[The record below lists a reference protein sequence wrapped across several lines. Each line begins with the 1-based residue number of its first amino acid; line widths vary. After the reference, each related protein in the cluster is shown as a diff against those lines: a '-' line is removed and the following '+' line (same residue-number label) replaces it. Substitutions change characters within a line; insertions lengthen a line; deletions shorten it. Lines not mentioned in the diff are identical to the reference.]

1 MRSRCGFALATSWLT
16 CVAAF
21 ALSSDARAQQ
31 PQLPQA
37 QPPQASPAPYVPP
50 PQGAAPP
57 PPQGYPPPPLPP
69 APPQQGYPAQQPSYG
84 PAQPAPAPPGY
95 PPQPQTGFGQTPPQ
109 GYPPPAGQGYPPP
122 PPQPQGPYGGPPPN
136 GPQYPYNPPPP
147 GYPAPA
153 PPPPT
158 PAAPSDMRGPGEMAF
173 LYGASAVYGVG
184 TGVWI
189 DALGKVSDP
198 GIAFIAP
205 LILGAAGPIGVYFLD
220 QGVNLHRGVPAS
232 ISTGL
237 TLGAIEGL
245 AIAGTQAQLSDP
257 GNGWSFRGS
266 ASLTWTLA
274 TAGGIG
280 GYAFGEWLHPDPR
293 SLGFIASGSGWGAL
307 SGAMLGA
314 GASGGGG
321 AWKDGAMIGGLI
333 GYNAG
338 ILAAGALS
346 VAYVPSWQTQKYMW
360 IGYAAGTAATSIV
373 YAFYL
378 FSDADPKHGL
388 IANSLGGLA
397 GVAVAAA
404 LTANMT
410 DDDGGKQAWVPP
422 FQLGFTPLPQ
432 GGAAATAY
440 GAF

>member
-1 MRSRCGFALATSWLT
+1 MRSRYGFAVGASWLT
-16 CVAAF
+16 LTWMTAT
-21 ALSSDARAQQ
+21 DARAQQ
-31 PQLPQA
+31 PQ
-37 QPPQASPAPYVPP
+37 PAPVQQAPA
-50 PQGAAPP
+50 PQGPYVPP

-69 APPQQGYPAQQPSYG
+69 AAPPQGTPAQPPSYAPAQPPQGQPGYG
-84 PAQPAPAPPGY
+84 PA
-95 PPQPQTGFGQTPPQ
+95 QPQTGFGQTPPQ
-109 GYPPPAGQGYPPP
+109 GYPQQQQGYPPQQQGYP
-122 PPQPQGPYGGPPPN
+122 PPQPQGPYNGPPPN
-136 GPQYPYNPPPP
+136 GPQYPYNQPPP
-147 GYPAPA
+147 GYLAPA

-173 LYGASAVYGVG
+173 LYGASAAYGVG

-205 LILGAAGPIGVYFLD
+205 LVLGAAGPIGVYFLD

-257 GNGWSFRGS
+257 GNGWSFRGG

-397 GVAVAAA
+397 GVAIAAA

-440 GAF
+440 GTF